1 MKLLVSILKVKD
13 IKEAPRSSLSYFGGL
28 ESIVPQGSTVM
39 IKSNFTCALPPET
52 SVASE
57 PEIARLL
64 AQEALQIGASKVI
77 VAEGMGSSENS
88 LNEVKGLEE
97 IDKMKDVEIV
107 DLNHEPTQT
116 VVVPDPVIINQ
127 FDIPRVVINCDILIN
142 LAKLK
147 VHPQAKLGL
156 ATKNMMGTLPVQRTT
171 MARQR
176 F

>member
-1 MKLLVSILKVKD
+1 MKLLVSILKVTD
-13 IKEAPRSSLSYFGGL
+13 IKEALRSSLSYFGGL

-116 VVVPDPVIINQ
+116 VVVPDPLIINQ